1 MKKLL
6 LVLIV
11 LLTAMY
17 FTNPTKDDFVKFV
30 KKQLDKQT
38 ENAGMLQAMMLKM
51 FSQKISEM
59 ATTMTERTEC
69 FVFSVYTVQMGDET
83 YRYLGIFTTFVPLQS
98 KSPIPDDFK

>member
-30 KKQLDKQT
+30 KNHLDNQV
-38 ENAGMLQAMMLKM
+38 ENAGMMQAMMLKM

-59 ATTMTERTEC
+59 AATMTVRTDC
-69 FVFSVYTVQMGDET
+69 FVFSVYTVEMGDET
-83 YRYLGIFTTFVPLQS
+83 YRYLGIFTTFVPLQT
-98 KSPIPDDFK
+98 KSPMPDDLK